1 MQMGSDKYIS
11 LSRDHKC
18 YSDTNMD
25 VYIEEFK
32 KEVELHIPDKYLI
45 ANCWM

>member
-11 LSRDHKC
+11 LSCGHKC

-25 VYIEEFK
+25 VYLEEIK
-32 KEVELHIPDKYLI
+32 KELELRIPDKYLI
-45 ANCWM
+45 ANGWM